1 MADITDIKSI
11 MYTEK
16 SLKLQED
23 SVLVVQTSPK
33 VSKQQ
38 LKEVFKEYFGFVPIR
53 INSLNQEGKVKTT
66 RRRKSSNR
74 VVGKRASYKKFYV
87 KLPEGAKIESLAV

>member
-16 SLKLQED
+16 SLGLQEEG
-23 SVLVVQTSPK
+23 VIVVQTTPK
-33 VSKQQ
+33 VSKNQ
-38 LKEVFKEYFGFVPIR
+38 LKEMFREYFGFVPLK
-53 INSLNQEGKVKTT
+53 INSLRMNGKVKRFRGT
-66 RRRKSSNR
+66 
-74 VVGKRASYKKFYV
+74 VGKRPDSKKFYV